1 MDPTPIDTSAFDPD
15 GPQPQVS
22 QDPHWTPEEDR

>member
-1 MDPTPIDTSAFDPD
+1 MDPTPIDTSTFDPD

-22 QDPHWTPEEDR
+22 QDPHSEEDA